1 MALRKHWTETSTD
14 DTTTISVDTPS
25 YYDGDNNYTA
35 IEVVTN
41 FNLNYNLGTAC
52 TYILRAYK
60 KHESPNEDIQKAI
73 DHLNFELNKLKNQYK
88 NQLLHNKEQTSSLL
102 LKLKMN
108 QL

>member
-1 MALRKHWTETSTD
+1 MALREHWTETRTD
-14 DTTTISVDTPS
+14 DTTTVSVDTPS

-52 TYILRAYK
+52 TYILRAYS

-73 DHLNFELNKLKNQYK
+73 DHLQFELIKLKTK
-88 NQLLHNKEQTSSLL
+88 
-102 LKLKMN
+102 
-108 QL
+108 

>member
-1 MALRKHWTETSTD
+1 MSELRELFLSFNPNKDKQETTTTEVEYTEFTD
-14 DTTTISVDTPS
+14 DTTTVTVDTPS

-52 TYILRAYK
+52 TYILRAYR

-73 DHLNFELNKLKNQYK
+73 DHLQFELIKLKTK
-88 NQLLHNKEQTSSLL
+88 
-102 LKLKMN
+102 
-108 QL
+108 

>member
-1 MALRKHWTETSTD
+1 MAINRQHWT
-14 DTTTISVDTPS
+14 TTTTDEVKVDTPS

-52 TYILRAYK
+52 TYILRAYR

-73 DHLNFELNKLKNQYK
+73 DHLQFELIKLKTK
-88 NQLLHNKEQTSSLL
+88 AVVVALLTRA
-102 LKLKMN
+102 KLRN
-108 QL
+108 LPIGYHEWD

>member
-1 MALRKHWTETSTD
+1 MAINRQHWTS
-14 DTTTISVDTPS
+14 TTTDEVKVDTPS

-52 TYILRAYK
+52 TYILRAYR

-73 DHLNFELNKLKNQYK
+73 DHLQFELIKLKTK
-88 NQLLHNKEQTSSLL
+88 
-102 LKLKMN
+102 
-108 QL
+108 

>member
-52 TYILRAYK
+52 TYILRAYS
-60 KHESPNEDIQKAI
+60 KHESPNEDIQNAVDESISSEVEKI
-73 DHLNFELNKLKNQYK
+73 VFFYK
-88 NQLLHNKEQTSSLL
+88 DGTFKVFTPN
-102 LKLKMN
+102 
-108 QL
+108 

>member
-1 MALRKHWTETSTD
+1 MAINRQHWT
-14 DTTTISVDTPS
+14 TTTTDEVKVDTPS

-52 TYILRAYK
+52 TYILRAYN

-73 DHLNFELNKLKNQYK
+73 DHLQFELIKLKTK
-88 NQLLHNKEQTSSLL
+88 
-102 LKLKMN
+102 
-108 QL
+108 

>member
-1 MALRKHWTETSTD
+1 MAINRQHWT
-14 DTTTISVDTPS
+14 TTTTDEVKVDTPS

-52 TYILRAYK
+52 TYILRAYR

-73 DHLNFELNKLKNQYK
+73 DHLQFELIKLKTK
-88 NQLLHNKEQTSSLL
+88 
-102 LKLKMN
+102 
-108 QL
+108 